1 MRKYILLLFN
11 IAILLMTTGCSD
23 CGFGPDGPTH
33 SVTVYIPYSNVTR
46 EGTSD
51 GDDIS
56 DKEADISGKE
66 GDITDLWF
74 FAYPIGEGKG
84 EAVVRR
90 IDINQL
96 SSDNNYR
103 VFYCDL
109 KQGEY
114 HIYLTA
120 NIPGISIYT
129 TEDQLKAKTLDFS
142 NGNLPVLGKL
152 PLLYEYK
159 DNEDNNK
166 LNVSPNTSA
175 TITANMT
182 FVCSKV
188 KFSLRFDN
196 TDTGFSKN
204 SFGSNRL
211 KITSITVKDIVT
223 KGGLFDGHGNNG
235 TQEKMLTV
243 NDFDFNNDQWTY
255 TDFLYLPE
263 NYNKGKNT
271 YLEIKGTELT
281 PAGNETTITHTYI
294 LPLGGEAG
302 NKSGGELERGT
313 FYDMTASI
321 TGKGKMDMKI
331 NMSVFEWTLQDV
343 YADFSQTSL
352 WVSRTGKH
360 PTKKLEDTNFDH
372 DKKTGQQILVTSQ
385 YNDSIRYK
393 TNAKELSSVECVS
406 KIGEKP
412 LVLATVNK
420 QSGQILFTV
429 NPEILMGEYDGQ
441 TKGTAVVAIR
451 ANNLVKYIDVQY
463 NVTPFLNVTPLEV
476 EIHTHEGEV
485 QPTYTV
491 LFETNLGG
499 ITIKPECLTS
509 DNNGK
514 VEITYDKET
523 SKGKIILQSDGN
535 AKNTWTKSFTVSPSS
550 SGYDELKK
558 QVKVTVIPP
567 LNDYRI
573 HFIALND
580 SRQVEQAHFHLLTDL
595 TELAGNKNWQ
605 AYYIYLYTQ
614 YGMTDKKDGNGIPN
628 SVWYF
633 FDKKEG
639 QDKPSWPGVEMKED
653 LENEGWK
660 LFELST
666 KQKGWCSIVGA
677 KDKYP
682 KTGETLIMFNSGEGN
697 NVQRY
702 PFSMEPG
709 VPLFDF
715 KNREGWFVYDP
726 TSNLHEFFES
736 KPEIYLETFYM
747 YYPKDKDD
755 HAINNWYIQ
764 YGTDGSNRQI
774 TLYGKAGDEGFSYHG
789 NSSKYA
795 DWKLSTLKFWCVKG
809 RENKYVIVKDEGKNK
824 EYGILFGGKRFKGNI
839 GYYKDGSWYEG
850 TPPTTTNT
858 KQKRRTRR

>member
-33 SVTVYIPYSNVTR
+33 SVTVYIPYSNTTR
-46 EGTSD
+46 EGSD
-51 GDDIS
+51 TPDADAVDIQ
-56 DKEADISGKE
+56 GNE
-66 GDITDLWF
+66 GVITDLWF
-74 FAYPIGEGKG
+74 FAYPIGKG

-90 IDINQL
+90 IDIDQL

-114 HIYLTA
+114 KIYLTA

-142 NGNLPVLGKL
+142 NGNLPVQGEL

-159 DNEDNNK
+159 NNEDNNK
-166 LNVSPNTSA
+166 LEVSPNTSA
-175 TITANMT
+175 TITANMI

-188 KFSLRFDN
+188 KFSLRFN
-196 TDTGFSKN
+196 NKTFSQN

-211 KITSITVKDIVT
+211 KITSITVKDIVNT
-223 KGGLFDGHGNNG
+223 GGLFDGKGNNG
-235 TQEKMLTV
+235 TQEQTLTV
-243 NDFDFNNDQWTY
+243 KNEVDFNKDEWSY
-255 TDFLYLPE
+255 TDILYLPE
-263 NYNKGKNT
+263 NYNNKKNT

-281 PAGNETTITHTYI
+281 SKGDETTITHTYI
-294 LPLGGEAG
+294 LPLGGVAG
-302 NKSGGELERGT
+302 NKSGGDLERGT

-321 TGKGKMDMKI
+321 TGKGKMDMDI

-352 WVSRTGKH
+352 WVSRTGKLVDSNDDS
-360 PTKKLEDTNFDH
+360 KFDH
-372 DKKTGQQILVTSQ
+372 DNKTGQQILVTSQ
-385 YNDSIRYK
+385 YNDSIGYK
-393 TNAKELSSVECVS
+393 TNAKEVTVECVS
-406 KIGEKP
+406 KIGKKP
-412 LVLATVNK
+412 LVLATV

-429 NPEILMGEYDGQ
+429 NPAILMDDYNGQ

-476 EIHTHEGEV
+476 EINTEEGK
-485 QPTYTV
+485 QSTYAV
-491 LFETNLGG
+491 LYETNLGG
-499 ITIKPECLTS
+499 IKINETILTS
-509 DNNGK
+509 ANSANKDK
-514 VEITYDKET
+514 VTITYPT
-523 SKGKIILQSDGN
+523 GTSSKGKIMLQSDGN
-535 AKNTWTKSFTVSPSS
+535 ATNTWTSSFTVSPSS
-550 SGYDELKK
+550 PKYDDLKK
-558 QVKVTVIPP
+558 QVKVTVIPS

-580 SRQVEQAHFHLLTDL
+580 SRTGENGAQINTGNLTTD
-595 TELAGNKNWQ
+595 NKWPNCN
-605 AYYIYLYTQ
+605 IYLYTQ
-614 YGMTDKKDGNGIPN
+614 YGMTSDNNIPQ

-633 FDKKEG
+633 FNTEG
-639 QDKPSWPGVEMKED
+639 QAKPSWPGVSMSED
-653 LENEGWK
+653 PENEGWK

-666 KQKGWCSIVGA
+666 DKPGWCSITGA
-677 KDKYP
+677 KPKYP
-682 KTGETLIMFNSGEGN
+682 KPGETLIMFNSGEN
-697 NVQRY
+697 NDYQRY
-702 PFSMEPG
+702 PYHMEPG
-709 VPLFDF
+709 VQLFDF

-736 KPEIYLETFYM
+736 KPDIHLVTFNM
-747 YYPKDKDD
+747 YYQGNIID
-755 HAINNWYIQ
+755 NWYIN
-764 YGTDGSNRQI
+764 TGSKS
-774 TLYGKAGDEGFSYHG
+774 LYGKANSQGFSQDVPSG
-789 NSSKYA
+789 YA
-795 DWKLSTLKFWCVKG
+795 GWKLSTLTFWCVKG
-809 RENKYVIVKDEGKNK
+809 REYKYVFVKKENGQ
-824 EYGILFGGKRFKGNI
+824 EYGILFGGKRFKDYT
-839 GYYKDGSWYEG
+839 GYYKDGSWHEG

>member
-46 EGTSD
+46 EGSD
-51 GDDIS
+51 TPDADAVDIQ
-56 DKEADISGKE
+56 GRE
-66 GDITDLWF
+66 GVITDLWF
-74 FAYPIGEGKG
+74 FAYPIGKG

-114 HIYLTA
+114 KIYLTA

-142 NGNLPVLGKL
+142 NGHLPVQGEL

-159 DNEDNNK
+159 NNEDNNK
-166 LNVSPNTSA
+166 LEVRPNTSA

-211 KITSITVKDIVT
+211 KITSIMVKDIVT
-223 KGGLFDGHGNNG
+223 KGGLFDGHGNDG
-235 TQEKMLTV
+235 TQEKMLAV
-243 NDFDFNNDQWTY
+243 NNEFDFNKDQWSY

-263 NYNKGKNT
+263 NYNNDKNT

-281 PAGNETTITHTYI
+281 SKGDETTITHTYI
-294 LPLGGEAG
+294 LPLGGVAG
-302 NKSGGELERGT
+302 NKSGGDLERGT

-331 NMSVFEWTLQDV
+331 NMSVFEWKLMDV

-352 WVSRTGKH
+352 WVSRTGKS
-360 PTKKLEDTNFDH
+360 DYTNFDH
-372 DKKTGQQILVTSQ
+372 DNKTGQQILVTSQ
-385 YNDSIRYK
+385 YNDSIGYK
-393 TNAKELSSVECVS
+393 TNAKEVSVECVS
-406 KIGEKP
+406 KSKIGDKP
-412 LVLATVNK
+412 LVLATP

-429 NPEILMGEYDGQ
+429 NPDIEMDEYNGN
-441 TKGTAVVAIR
+441 TTGTAVVAIR

-476 EIHTHEGEV
+476 EIHTEETKEGVE
-485 QPTYTV
+485 QPTYAV
-491 LFETNLGG
+491 LYETNLGG
-499 ITIKPECLTS
+499 IKIPTSLTS
-509 DNNGK
+509 ANGGK
-514 VEITYDKET
+514 VKITQTGTY
-523 SKGKIILQSDGN
+523 KGKIMLQSDGK
-535 AKNTWTKSFTVSPSS
+535 ATNTWTKSFTVSPI
-550 SGYDELKK
+550 SGYDNLKK

-580 SRQVEQAHFHLLTDL
+580 SRENGGAHINTGKLTDDY
-595 TELAGNKNWQ
+595 WP

-614 YGMTDKKDGNGIPN
+614 YGMTDKKDENGIPQ

-633 FDKKEG
+633 FDKKVG
-639 QDKPSWPGVEMKED
+639 QDKPSWPGVEMKVD
-653 LENEGWK
+653 PENEGWK

-666 KQKGWCSIVGA
+666 DKPGWCSITGA
-677 KDKYP
+677 KPKYP
-682 KTGETLIMFNSGEGN
+682 KPGETLIMFNSGEN
-697 NVQRY
+697 NDYQRY
-702 PFSMEPG
+702 PYHMEPG
-709 VPLFDF
+709 VQLFDF

-736 KPEIYLETFYM
+736 KPDIHLVTFNM
-747 YYPKDKDD
+747 YYQGDIID
-755 HAINNWYIQ
+755 NWYIN
-764 YGTDGSNRQI
+764 TGSKS
-774 TLYGKAGDEGFSYHG
+774 LYGKANSQGFSKDVPSG
-789 NSSKYA
+789 YA
-795 DWKLSTLKFWCVKG
+795 GWKLSTLTFWCVKG
-809 RENKYVIVKDEGKNK
+809 REYKYVIVKKENGQ
-824 EYGILFGGKRFKGNI
+824 EYGILFGGKRFKDYT
-839 GYYKDGSWYEG
+839 GYYKDGSWHEG

>member
-46 EGTSD
+46 EGSD
-51 GDDIS
+51 TPDADAVDIQ
-56 DKEADISGKE
+56 GNE
-66 GDITDLWF
+66 GVITDLWF
-74 FAYPIGEGKG
+74 FAYPIGKG

-90 IDINQL
+90 IDIDQL

-114 HIYLTA
+114 KIYLTA

-142 NGNLPVLGKL
+142 NGHLPVQGEL

-159 DNEDNNK
+159 NNEDNNK
-166 LNVSPNTSA
+166 LEVRPNTSA

-211 KITSITVKDIVT
+211 KITSIMVKDIVT
-223 KGGLFDGHGNNG
+223 KGGLFDGHGNDG

-243 NDFDFNNDQWTY
+243 NDFDFNKDQWSY

-281 PAGNETTITHTYI
+281 SDGSATTITHTYI
-294 LPLGGEAG
+294 LPLGGVAG
-302 NKSGGELERGT
+302 NKSGGDLERGT

-331 NMSVFEWTLQDV
+331 NMSVFEWKLMDV

-352 WVSRTGKH
+352 WVSRTGKS
-360 PTKKLEDTNFDH
+360 DYTNFDH
-372 DKKTGQQILVTSQ
+372 DNKTGQQILVTSQ
-385 YNDSIRYK
+385 YNDSIGYK
-393 TNAKELSSVECVS
+393 TNAKEVTVECVS
-406 KIGEKP
+406 KNGDKP

-429 NPEILMGEYDGQ
+429 NPDIEIDKYNKYNKN
-441 TKGTAVVAIR
+441 TTGTAVVAIR

-476 EIHTHEGEV
+476 EIHTEEGGAE
-485 QPTYTV
+485 QRTYAV
-491 LFETNLGG
+491 LYETNLGE
-499 ITIKPECLTS
+499 ITIPTSLTS
-509 DNNGK
+509 AKGDK
-514 VEITYDKET
+514 VTITDT
-523 SKGKIILQSDGN
+523 GISKGKGKIMLKSDGK
-535 AKNTWTKSFTVSPSS
+535 AKNTWISSFTVSPSNPE
-550 SGYDELKK
+550 YDDLKK

-567 LNDYRI
+567 LDCYRI

-580 SRQVEQAHFHLLTDL
+580 SRTGDYGAQINTGNLTTD
-595 TELAGNKNWQ
+595 NKWPNCN
-605 AYYIYLYTQ
+605 IYLYTQ
-614 YGMTDKKDGNGIPN
+614 YGMTDKKDENGIPK

-633 FDKKEG
+633 FDKKVG
-639 QDKPSWPGVEMKED
+639 QDKPSWPGVEMKVD
-653 LENEGWK
+653 PENEGWK

-666 KQKGWCSIVGA
+666 DKPGWCSITGA
-677 KDKYP
+677 KPKYP
-682 KTGETLIMFNSGEGN
+682 KPGETLIMFNSGEN
-697 NVQRY
+697 NDYQRY
-702 PFSMEPG
+702 PYHMEPG
-709 VPLFDF
+709 VQLFDF

-736 KPEIYLETFYM
+736 KPDIHLVTFNM
-747 YYPKDKDD
+747 YYQGDIID
-755 HAINNWYIQ
+755 NWYIN
-764 YGTDGSNRQI
+764 TGSKS
-774 TLYGKAGDEGFSYHG
+774 LYGKANSQGFSKDVPSG
-789 NSSKYA
+789 YA
-795 DWKLSTLKFWCVKG
+795 GWKLSTLTFWCVKG
-809 RENKYVIVKDEGKNK
+809 REYKYVIVKKENGQ
-824 EYGILFGGKRFKGNI
+824 EYGILFGGKRFKDYT
-839 GYYKDGSWYEG
+839 GYYKDGSWHEG

>member
-46 EGTSD
+46 EGTTD

-56 DKEADISGKE
+56 ANEADISANE
-66 GDITDLWF
+66 GVITDLWF
-74 FAYPIGEGKG
+74 FAYPIGKGEG

-90 IDINQL
+90 IDIDQL

-114 HIYLTA
+114 KIYLTA

-129 TEDQLKAKTLDFS
+129 TEDQLKAKMLDFS
-142 NGNLPVLGKL
+142 NGHLPVQGEL

-159 DNEDNNK
+159 NNEDNNK
-166 LNVSPNTSA
+166 LEVSPNTSA
-175 TITANMT
+175 TITANMI

-196 TDTGFSKN
+196 TDFSKN

-223 KGGLFDGHGNNG
+223 KGGLFDGHGNDG
-235 TQEKMLTV
+235 IQEKTLTV
-243 NDFDFNNDQWTY
+243 NNEFDFNKDQWSY

-263 NYNKGKNT
+263 NYNNDKNT

-281 PAGNETTITHTYI
+281 PAGNETTITHTYQ
-294 LPLGGEAG
+294 LPLGGVAG
-302 NKSGGELERGT
+302 NKSGGDLERGT
-313 FYDMTASI
+313 FYDMIASI

-331 NMSVFEWTLQDV
+331 KMSVFEWDLQTV
-343 YADFSQTSL
+343 YADFSQTWL

-385 YNDSIRYK
+385 YNDSIGYK
-393 TNAKELSSVECVS
+393 TNAKDLKVECVS
-406 KIGEKP
+406 KSKIGDKP
-412 LVLATVNK
+412 LVLATP

-429 NPEILMGEYDGQ
+429 NPDIEMDEYNGN
-441 TKGTAVVAIR
+441 TTGTAVVAIH

-476 EIHTHEGEV
+476 EIHTHEGKV

-499 ITIKPECLTS
+499 IKIDKENLTS
-509 DNNGK
+509 TNNGK
-514 VEITYDKET
+514 VTITPTGT
-523 SKGKIILQSDGN
+523 SKGKIELQSDGK
-535 AKNTWTKSFTVSPSS
+535 ATNTWRKSFTVSPSS
-550 SGYDELKK
+550 LGYDELKK

-580 SRQVEQAHFHLLTDL
+580 SRHAQPAHFHLLTER
-595 TELAGNKNWQ
+595 TELAGNKNWPD
-605 AYYIYLYTQ
+605 YKIYLYTQ
-614 YGMTDKKDGNGIPN
+614 YGMTLGNDIPK

-633 FDKKEG
+633 FDIAG
-639 QDKPSWPGVEMKED
+639 LNPDYGYWPGVSMID
-653 LENEGWK
+653 DPENKGWK
-660 LFELST
+660 LFKLPHD
-666 KQKGWCSIVGA
+666 QKGECKIEGA
-677 KDKYP
+677 EITKNP
-682 KTGETLIMFNSGEGN
+682 THGETLIMFNSGEGN
-697 NVQRY
+697 DVQRY

-726 TSNLHEFFES
+726 TSNLYEFFES
-736 KPEIYLETFYM
+736 KPDIYLATFNM

-764 YGTDGSNRQI
+764 YGTDVNNRQI
-774 TLYGKAGDEGFSYHG
+774 TLYGKAGDEGFSKDNPSG
-789 NSSKYA
+789 YA

-824 EYGILFGGKRFKGNI
+824 EYGILFGGKRFKDNT
-839 GYYKDGSWYEG
+839 GYYKDGRWYEG
-850 TPPTTTNT
+850 TPPTTTNA

>member
-46 EGTSD
+46 EGSD
-51 GDDIS
+51 TPDADAVDIQ
-56 DKEADISGKE
+56 GNE
-66 GDITDLWF
+66 GVITDLWF
-74 FAYPIGEGKG
+74 FAYPIGKG

-90 IDINQL
+90 IDIDQL

-114 HIYLTA
+114 KIYLTA

-142 NGNLPVLGKL
+142 NGNLPVQGEL

-159 DNEDNNK
+159 NNEDNNK
-166 LNVSPNTSA
+166 LEVSPNTSA
-175 TITANMT
+175 TITANMI

-188 KFSLRFDN
+188 KFSLRFN
-196 TDTGFSKN
+196 NKTFSQN

-211 KITSITVKDIVT
+211 KITSITVKDIVNT
-223 KGGLFDGHGNNG
+223 GGLFDGKGNNG
-235 TQEKMLTV
+235 TQEQTLTV
-243 NDFDFNNDQWTY
+243 KNEVDFNKDEWSY
-255 TDFLYLPE
+255 TDILYLPE
-263 NYNKGKNT
+263 NYNNKKNT

-281 PAGNETTITHTYI
+281 SKGDETTITHTYI
-294 LPLGGEAG
+294 LPLGGVAG
-302 NKSGGELERGT
+302 NKSGGDLERGT

-321 TGKGKMDMKI
+321 TGKGKMDMDI
-331 NMSVFEWTLQDV
+331 NMSVFDWTLQDV

-352 WVSRTGKH
+352 WVSRTGKLVASNDDS
-360 PTKKLEDTNFDH
+360 KFDH
-372 DKKTGQQILVTSQ
+372 DNKTGQQILVTSQ
-385 YNDSIRYK
+385 YNDSIGYK
-393 TNAKELSSVECVS
+393 TNAKEVTVECVS
-406 KIGEKP
+406 KIGKKP
-412 LVLATVNK
+412 LVLATV

-429 NPEILMGEYDGQ
+429 NPAILMDDYNGQ

-476 EIHTHEGEV
+476 EINTEEGK
-485 QPTYTV
+485 QSTYAV
-491 LFETNLGG
+491 LYETNLGG
-499 ITIKPECLTS
+499 IKINETILTS
-509 DNNGK
+509 ANKDK
-514 VEITYDKET
+514 VTITYPT
-523 SKGKIILQSDGN
+523 GTSSKGKIMLQSDGN
-535 AKNTWTKSFTVSPSS
+535 ATNTWTSSFTVSPSS
-550 SGYDELKK
+550 PKYDDLKK
-558 QVKVTVIPP
+558 QVKVTVIPS

-580 SRQVEQAHFHLLTDL
+580 SRTGENGAQINTGNLTTD
-595 TELAGNKNWQ
+595 NKWPNCN
-605 AYYIYLYTQ
+605 IYLYTQ
-614 YGMTDKKDGNGIPN
+614 YGMTSDNNIPQ

-633 FDKKEG
+633 FNTEG
-639 QDKPSWPGVEMKED
+639 QAKPSWPGVSMSED
-653 LENEGWK
+653 PENEGWK

-666 KQKGWCSIVGA
+666 DKPGWCSITGA
-677 KDKYP
+677 KPKYP
-682 KTGETLIMFNSGEGN
+682 KPGETLIMFNSGEN
-697 NVQRY
+697 NDYQRY
-702 PFSMEPG
+702 PYHMEPG
-709 VPLFDF
+709 VQLFDF

-736 KPEIYLETFYM
+736 KPDIHLVTFNM
-747 YYPKDKDD
+747 YYQGNIID
-755 HAINNWYIQ
+755 NWYIK
-764 YGTDGSNRQI
+764 TGSNS
-774 TLYGKAGDEGFSYHG
+774 LYGKANSQGFSQDVPSG
-789 NSSKYA
+789 YA
-795 DWKLSTLKFWCVKG
+795 GWKLSTLTFWCVKG
-809 RENKYVIVKDEGKNK
+809 REYKYVIVKNENGQD
-824 EYGILFGGKRFKGNI
+824 YGILFGGKRFKDYT
-839 GYYKDGSWYEG
+839 GYYKDGSWHEG

>member
-114 HIYLTA
+114 KIYLTA

-129 TEDQLKAKTLDFS
+129 TEEQLKAKTLDFS
-142 NGNLPVLGKL
+142 NGNLPVQGKL

-159 DNEDNNK
+159 NNEDNNK
-166 LNVSPNTSA
+166 LNVSPSTSA

-188 KFSLRFDN
+188 KFSLCFN
-196 TDTGFSKN
+196 NKTFSKN

-223 KGGLFDGHGNNG
+223 KGGLFDGHGNDG
-235 TQEKMLTV
+235 TQEKTLAV
-243 NDFDFNNDQWTY
+243 KNEVDFNKDEWSY
-255 TDFLYLPE
+255 TDILYLPE
-263 NYNKGKNT
+263 NYNNKKNT

-281 PAGNETTITHTYI
+281 SDGAATTITHTYI

-302 NKSGGELERGT
+302 NKSGGDLKRGA

-331 NMSVFEWTLQDV
+331 KMSVFEWDLQNV
-343 YADFSQTSL
+343 YADFSQTWL

-509 DNNGK
+509 DYNDK

-580 SRQVEQAHFHLLTDL
+580 SRQVQQAHFHLLTDL

-774 TLYGKAGDEGFSYHG
+774 TLYGKAGDEGFSYQG

>member
-33 SVTVYIPYSNVTR
+33 SVTVYIPYSNTTR
-46 EGTSD
+46 EGSD
-51 GDDIS
+51 TPDADAVDIQC
-56 DKEADISGKE
+56 KE
-66 GDITDLWF
+66 GVITDLWF
-74 FAYPIGEGKG
+74 FAYPIGKG

-90 IDINQL
+90 IDIDQL

-114 HIYLTA
+114 KIYLTA

-129 TEDQLKAKTLDFS
+129 TEEQLKAKTLDFS
-142 NGNLPVLGKL
+142 NGNLPVQGKL

-159 DNEDNNK
+159 NNEDNNK
-166 LNVSPNTSA
+166 LEVSPNTSA
-175 TITANMT
+175 TITANMI

-188 KFSLRFDN
+188 KFSLRFN
-196 TDTGFSKN
+196 NKTFSQN

-211 KITSITVKDIVT
+211 KITSITVKDIVNT
-223 KGGLFDGHGNNG
+223 GGLFDGHGNNG

-263 NYNKGKNT
+263 NYNKDKNT

-281 PAGNETTITHTYI
+281 HDGTETTITHTYK
-294 LPLGGEAG
+294 LPLGGVAG
-302 NKSGGELERGT
+302 NKSGGDLERGT
-313 FYDMTASI
+313 FYDMIASV

-331 NMSVFEWTLQDV
+331 KMSVFEWTLQDV
-343 YADFSQTSL
+343 YADFSQTWL
-352 WVSRTGKH
+352 WVSRTGKLVDSNDDS
-360 PTKKLEDTNFDH
+360 KFDH
-372 DKKTGQQILVTSQ
+372 HNKTGQQILVTSQ
-385 YNDSIRYK
+385 YNDSIGYK
-393 TNAKELSSVECVS
+393 TNAKEVTVECVS
-406 KIGEKP
+406 KIGKKP
-412 LVLATVNK
+412 LVLATV

-429 NPEILMGEYDGQ
+429 NPAILMDDYNGQ

-476 EIHTHEGEV
+476 EINTEEGK
-485 QPTYTV
+485 QSTYAV
-491 LFETNLGG
+491 LYETNLGG
-499 ITIKPECLTS
+499 IKINETILTS
-509 DNNGK
+509 ANKDK
-514 VEITYDKET
+514 VTITYPT
-523 SKGKIILQSDGN
+523 GTSSKGKIMLQSDGN
-535 AKNTWTKSFTVSPSS
+535 ATNTWTSSFTVSPSS
-550 SGYDELKK
+550 PKYDDLKK
-558 QVKVTVIPP
+558 QVKVTVIPS

-580 SRQVEQAHFHLLTDL
+580 SRTGGNGAQINTGNLTTD
-595 TELAGNKNWQ
+595 NKWPNCN
-605 AYYIYLYTQ
+605 IYLYTQ
-614 YGMTDKKDGNGIPN
+614 YGMTSDNNIPQ

-633 FDKKEG
+633 FNTEG
-639 QDKPSWPGVEMKED
+639 QAKPSWPGVSMSED
-653 LENEGWK
+653 PENEGWK

-666 KQKGWCSIVGA
+666 DKPGWCSITGA
-677 KDKYP
+677 KPKYP
-682 KTGETLIMFNSGEGN
+682 KPGETLIMFNSGEN
-697 NVQRY
+697 NDYQRY
-702 PFSMEPG
+702 PYHMEPG
-709 VPLFDF
+709 VQLFDF

-736 KPEIYLETFYM
+736 KPDIHLVTFNM
-747 YYPKDKDD
+747 YYQGNIID
-755 HAINNWYIQ
+755 NWYIN
-764 YGTDGSNRQI
+764 TGSKS
-774 TLYGKAGDEGFSYHG
+774 LYGKANSQGFSQVVPSG
-789 NSSKYA
+789 YA
-795 DWKLSTLKFWCVKG
+795 GWKLSTLTFWCVKG
-809 RENKYVIVKDEGKNK
+809 REYKYVIVKKENGQ
-824 EYGILFGGKRFKGNI
+824 EYGILFGGKRFKDYT
-839 GYYKDGSWYEG
+839 GYYKDGSWHEG

>member
-46 EGTSD
+46 EGSD
-51 GDDIS
+51 TPDADAVDIQ
-56 DKEADISGKE
+56 GKE
-66 GDITDLWF
+66 GVITDLWF
-74 FAYPIGEGKG
+74 FAYPIGKG

-90 IDINQL
+90 IDIDQL

-114 HIYLTA
+114 KIYLTA

-129 TEDQLKAKTLDFS
+129 TEEQLKAKTLDFS
-142 NGNLPVLGKL
+142 NGNLPVQGKL

-159 DNEDNNK
+159 NNEDNNK
-166 LNVSPNTSA
+166 LEVSPNTSA
-175 TITANMT
+175 TITANMI

-188 KFSLRFDN
+188 KFSLRFN
-196 TDTGFSKN
+196 NKTFSQN

-211 KITSITVKDIVT
+211 KITSITVKDIVNT
-223 KGGLFDGHGNNG
+223 GGLFDGKGNNG
-235 TQEKMLTV
+235 TQEQTLTV
-243 NDFDFNNDQWTY
+243 KNEVDFNKDEWSY
-255 TDFLYLPE
+255 TDILYLPE
-263 NYNKGKNT
+263 NYNNKKNT

-281 PAGNETTITHTYI
+281 SKGDETTITHTYI
-294 LPLGGEAG
+294 LPLGGVAG
-302 NKSGGELERGT
+302 NKSGGDLERGT

-321 TGKGKMDMKI
+321 TGKGKMDMDI
-331 NMSVFEWTLQDV
+331 NMSVFDWTLQDV

-352 WVSRTGKH
+352 WVSRTGKLVDSNDDS
-360 PTKKLEDTNFDH
+360 KFDH
-372 DKKTGQQILVTSQ
+372 DNKTGQQILVTSQ
-385 YNDSIRYK
+385 YNDSIGYK
-393 TNAKELSSVECVS
+393 TNAKEVTVECVS
-406 KIGEKP
+406 KIGKKP
-412 LVLATVNK
+412 LVLATV

-429 NPEILMGEYDGQ
+429 NPAILMDDYNGQ

-476 EIHTHEGEV
+476 EINTEEGK
-485 QPTYTV
+485 QSTYAV
-491 LFETNLGG
+491 LYETNLGG
-499 ITIKPECLTS
+499 IKINETILNSANK
-509 DNNGK
+509 DK
-514 VEITYDKET
+514 VTITYPT
-523 SKGKIILQSDGN
+523 GTSSKGKIMLQSDGN
-535 AKNTWTKSFTVSPSS
+535 ATNTWTSSFTVSPSS
-550 SGYDELKK
+550 PKYDDLKK
-558 QVKVTVIPP
+558 QVKVTVIPS

-580 SRQVEQAHFHLLTDL
+580 SRTGENGAQINTGNLTTD
-595 TELAGNKNWQ
+595 NKWPNCN
-605 AYYIYLYTQ
+605 IYLYTQ
-614 YGMTDKKDGNGIPN
+614 YGMTSDNNIPQ

-633 FDKKEG
+633 FNTEG
-639 QDKPSWPGVEMKED
+639 QAKPSWPGVSMSED
-653 LENEGWK
+653 PENEGWK

-666 KQKGWCSIVGA
+666 DKPGWCSITGA

-682 KTGETLIMFNSGEGN
+682 KPGETLIMFNSGEN
-697 NVQRY
+697 NDYQRY
-702 PFSMEPG
+702 PYHMEPG
-709 VPLFDF
+709 VQLFDF

-736 KPEIYLETFYM
+736 KPDIHLVTFNM
-747 YYPKDKDD
+747 YYQGNIID
-755 HAINNWYIQ
+755 NWYIN
-764 YGTDGSNRQI
+764 TGSKS
-774 TLYGKAGDEGFSYHG
+774 LYGKANSQGFSQDVPSG
-789 NSSKYA
+789 YA
-795 DWKLSTLKFWCVKG
+795 GWKLSTLTFWCVKG
-809 RENKYVIVKDEGKNK
+809 REYKYVIVKKENGQ
-824 EYGILFGGKRFKGNI
+824 EYGILFGGKRFKDYT
-839 GYYKDGSWYEG
+839 GYYKDGSWHEG

>member
-46 EGTSD
+46 EGSD
-51 GDDIS
+51 TPDADAVDIR
-56 DKEADISGKE
+56 GKE
-66 GDITDLWF
+66 GVITDLWF
-74 FAYPIGEGKG
+74 FAYPIGKG

-90 IDINQL
+90 IDIDQL

-114 HIYLTA
+114 KIYLTA

-129 TEDQLKAKTLDFS
+129 TEEQLKAKTLDFS
-142 NGNLPVLGKL
+142 NGNLPVQGKL

-159 DNEDNNK
+159 NNEDNNK
-166 LNVSPNTSA
+166 LEVSPNTSA

-188 KFSLRFDN
+188 KFSLCFN
-196 TDTGFSKN
+196 NKTFSQN

-211 KITSITVKDIVT
+211 KITSITVKDIVNT
-223 KGGLFDGHGNNG
+223 GGLFDGKGNNG
-235 TQEKMLTV
+235 TQEQTLTV
-243 NDFDFNNDQWTY
+243 KNEVDFNKDEWSY
-255 TDFLYLPE
+255 TDILYLPE
-263 NYNKGKNT
+263 NYNNKKNT

-281 PAGNETTITHTYI
+281 SKGDETTITHTYI
-294 LPLGGEAG
+294 LPLGGVAG
-302 NKSGGELERGT
+302 NKSGGDLERGT

-321 TGKGKMDMKI
+321 TGKGKMDMDI
-331 NMSVFEWTLQDV
+331 NMSVFDWTLQDV

-352 WVSRTGKH
+352 WVSRTGKLVDSNDDS
-360 PTKKLEDTNFDH
+360 KFDH
-372 DKKTGQQILVTSQ
+372 DNKTGQQILVTSQ
-385 YNDSIRYK
+385 YNDSIGYK
-393 TNAKELSSVECVS
+393 TNAKEVTVECVS
-406 KIGEKP
+406 KIGKKP
-412 LVLATVNK
+412 LVLATV

-429 NPEILMGEYDGQ
+429 NPAILMDDYNGQ

-476 EIHTHEGEV
+476 EIHTEEGK
-485 QPTYTV
+485 QSTYAV
-491 LFETNLGG
+491 LYETNLGG
-499 ITIKPECLTS
+499 IKIDKESLTS
-509 DNNGK
+509 ANKDK
-514 VEITYDKET
+514 VTITYPT
-523 SKGKIILQSDGN
+523 GTSSKGKIMLQSDGN
-535 AKNTWTKSFTVSPSS
+535 ATNTWTSSFTVSPSS
-550 SGYDELKK
+550 PKYDDLKK
-558 QVKVTVIPP
+558 QVKVTVIPS

-580 SRQVEQAHFHLLTDL
+580 SRTGENGAQINTGNLTTD
-595 TELAGNKNWQ
+595 NKWPNCN
-605 AYYIYLYTQ
+605 IYLYTQ
-614 YGMTDKKDGNGIPN
+614 YGLTSDNNIPQ

-633 FDKKEG
+633 FNTEG
-639 QDKPSWPGVEMKED
+639 QAKPSWPGVSMSED
-653 LENEGWK
+653 PENEGWK

-666 KQKGWCSIVGA
+666 DKPGWCSITGA
-677 KDKYP
+677 KPKYP
-682 KTGETLIMFNSGEGN
+682 KPGETLIMFNSGEN
-697 NVQRY
+697 NDYQRY
-702 PFSMEPG
+702 PYHMEPG
-709 VPLFDF
+709 VQLFDF

-736 KPEIYLETFYM
+736 KPDIHLVTFNM
-747 YYPKDKDD
+747 YYQGNIID
-755 HAINNWYIQ
+755 NWYINT
-764 YGTDGSNRQI
+764 GTKS
-774 TLYGKAGDEGFSYHG
+774 LYGKANSQGFSQDVPSG
-789 NSSKYA
+789 YA
-795 DWKLSTLKFWCVKG
+795 GWKLSTLTFWCVKG
-809 RENKYVIVKDEGKNK
+809 REYKYVIVKKENGQ
-824 EYGILFGGKRFKGNI
+824 EYGILFGGKRFKDYT
-839 GYYKDGSWYEG
+839 GYYKDGSWHEG

>member
-46 EGTSD
+46 EGTPD
-51 GDDIS
+51 ADDIS

-66 GDITDLWF
+66 GAITDLWF
-74 FAYPIGEGKG
+74 FAYPIKNGNG

-103 VFYCDL
+103 VFNCDL

-114 HIYLTA
+114 HIYMTA

-129 TEDQLKAKTLDFS
+129 TEEQLKAKVLDFS
-142 NGNLPVLGKL
+142 NGNLPVQGKL
-152 PLLYEYK
+152 PLLYIYNN
-159 DNEDNNK
+159 NENNENNET
-166 LNVSPNTSA
+166 LEVSPNTSK

-188 KFSLRFDN
+188 KFSLCFNN
-196 TDTGFSKN
+196 TDYSKN

-223 KGGLFDGHGNNG
+223 KGGLFDGTNNSG
-235 TQEKMLTV
+235 AQTKTLTV
-243 NDFDFNNDQWTY
+243 NNGFDFNTDQWSY

-263 NYNKGKNT
+263 NYNKDKNT

-281 PAGNETTITHTYI
+281 SAGKETTITHTYK
-294 LPLGGEAG
+294 LPLGGVAG
-302 NKSGGELERGT
+302 NKSGGDLERGA
-313 FYDMTASI
+313 FYDMIASI

-331 NMSVFEWTLQDV
+331 KMSVFDWTLQDV
-343 YADFSQTSL
+343 YADFSQTWL
-352 WVSRTGKH
+352 WVSRTGKS
-360 PTKKLEDTNFDH
+360 DYSNFDH
-372 DKKTGQQILVTSQ
+372 DNKTGQQILVTSQ
-385 YNDSIRYK
+385 YNDSIGYK
-393 TNAKELSSVECVS
+393 TNAKDPTVECVS
-406 KIGEKP
+406 KNENGKA

-429 NPEILMGEYDGQ
+429 NPEITMGEYNGN
-441 TKGTAVVAIR
+441 TTGTAVVAIH

-476 EIHTHEGEV
+476 EINTEEGK
-485 QPTYTV
+485 QSTYAV
-491 LFETNLGG
+491 LYETNLGG
-499 ITIKPECLTS
+499 IKINETILTS
-509 DNNGK
+509 ANKDK
-514 VEITYDKET
+514 VKITYPT
-523 SKGKIILQSDGN
+523 GTSSKGKIMLQSDGN
-535 AKNTWTKSFTVSPSS
+535 ATNTWTSSFTVSPSIS
-550 SGYDELKK
+550 KYDDLKK
-558 QVKVTVIPP
+558 QVKVTVIPS

-580 SRQVEQAHFHLLTDL
+580 SRTGENEAHINTGNLTTD
-595 TELAGNKNWQ
+595 NKWPNCN
-605 AYYIYLYTQ
+605 IYLYTQ
-614 YGMTDKKDGNGIPN
+614 YGMTSDNNIPQ

-633 FDKKEG
+633 FNTEG
-639 QDKPSWPGVEMKED
+639 QAKPSWPGVSMKED
-653 LENEGWK
+653 PENEGWK

-666 KQKGWCSIVGA
+666 DKPGWCSITGA
-677 KDKYP
+677 KPKYP
-682 KTGETLIMFNSGEGN
+682 KPGETLIMFNSGEN
-697 NVQRY
+697 NDYQRY
-702 PFSMEPG
+702 PYHMEPG
-709 VPLFDF
+709 VQLFDF
-715 KNREGWFVYDP
+715 NNREGWFVYDP

-736 KPEIYLETFYM
+736 KPDIHLVTFKM
-747 YYPKDKDD
+747 YHQGNIID
-755 HAINNWYIQ
+755 NWYIN
-764 YGTDGSNRQI
+764 TGSKS
-774 TLYGKAGDEGFSYHG
+774 LYGKANSQGFSQDVPSG
-789 NSSKYA
+789 YA
-795 DWKLSTLKFWCVKG
+795 GWKLSTLTFWCVKG
-809 RENKYVIVKDEGKNK
+809 REYKYVIVKNK
-824 EYGILFGGKRFKGNI
+824 DGNDDQEYGILFGGKRFKNYT
-839 GYYKDGSWYEG
+839 GYYKDGSWHEG

>member
-33 SVTVYIPYSNVTR
+33 SVTVYIPYSNTTR
-46 EGTSD
+46 EGSD
-51 GDDIS
+51 TPDADAVDIQ
-56 DKEADISGKE
+56 GNE
-66 GDITDLWF
+66 GVITDLWF
-74 FAYPIGEGKG
+74 FAYPIGKG

-90 IDINQL
+90 IDIDQL

-114 HIYLTA
+114 KIYLTA

-129 TEDQLKAKTLDFS
+129 TEEQLKAKTLDFS
-142 NGNLPVLGKL
+142 NGNLPVQGKL

-159 DNEDNNK
+159 NNEDNNK
-166 LNVSPNTSA
+166 MEVSPNTSA
-175 TITANMT
+175 TITANMI

-188 KFSLRFDN
+188 KFSLRFN
-196 TDTGFSKN
+196 NKTFSQN

-235 TQEKMLTV
+235 KQEKMLTV
-243 NDFDFNNDQWTY
+243 NDFDFNKDEWSYN
-255 TDFLYLPE
+255 DFLYLPE

-294 LPLGGEAG
+294 LPLGGVAG
-302 NKSGGELERGT
+302 NKSGGDLERGT

-321 TGKGKMDMKI
+321 TGKGKMDMDI
-331 NMSVFEWTLQDV
+331 NMSVFDWTLQDV

-352 WVSRTGKH
+352 WVSRTGG
-360 PTKKLEDTNFDH
+360 KLVDSNDDSKFDH
-372 DKKTGQQILVTSQ
+372 DNKTGQQILVTSQ
-385 YNDSIRYK
+385 YNDSIGYK
-393 TNAKELSSVECVS
+393 TNAKEVTVECVS
-406 KIGEKP
+406 KIDKKP
-412 LVLATVNK
+412 LVLATV

-429 NPEILMGEYDGQ
+429 NPAILMDDYNGQ

-550 SGYDELKK
+550 SGYDDLKK
-558 QVKVTVIPP
+558 PVKVTVIPR
-567 LNDYRI
+567 LNNYRI

-580 SRQVEQAHFHLLTDL
+580 SRTGENGAQINTGNLTTD
-595 TELAGNKNWQ
+595 NKWPNCN
-605 AYYIYLYTQ
+605 IYLYTQ
-614 YGMTDKKDGNGIPN
+614 YGMTSDNNIPQ

-633 FDKKEG
+633 FDKKDG
-639 QDKPSWPGVEMKED
+639 QDKPSWPGVSMSED
-653 LENEGWK
+653 PENEGWK

-666 KQKGWCSIVGA
+666 DKPGWCSITGA

-682 KTGETLIMFNSGEGN
+682 KPGETLIMFNNGEN
-697 NVQRY
+697 NDYQRY
-702 PFSMEPG
+702 PYHMEPG
-709 VPLFDF
+709 VQLFDF

-736 KPEIYLETFYM
+736 KPDIHLVTFNM
-747 YYPKDKDD
+747 YYQGNIIDY
-755 HAINNWYIQ
+755 WYIN
-764 YGTDGSNRQI
+764 TGSKP
-774 TLYGKAGDEGFSYHG
+774 LYGKANSQGFSQDVPSG
-789 NSSKYA
+789 YA
-795 DWKLSTLKFWCVKG
+795 DWKLSTLTFWCVKG
-809 RENKYVIVKDEGKNK
+809 REYKYVIVKKENGQ
-824 EYGILFGGKRFKGNI
+824 EYGILFGGKRFKDYT
-839 GYYKDGSWYEG
+839 GYYKDGSWHEG

>member
-46 EGTSD
+46 EGSD
-51 GDDIS
+51 TPDADAVDIQ
-56 DKEADISGKE
+56 GKE
-66 GDITDLWF
+66 GVITDLWF
-74 FAYPIGEGKG
+74 FAYPIGKG

-90 IDINQL
+90 IDIDQL

-114 HIYLTA
+114 KIYLTA

-129 TEDQLKAKTLDFS
+129 TEEQLKAKTLDFS
-142 NGNLPVLGKL
+142 NGNLPVQGKL

-159 DNEDNNK
+159 NNEDNNK
-166 LNVSPNTSA
+166 LEVSPNTSA
-175 TITANMT
+175 TITANMI

-188 KFSLRFDN
+188 MFSLRFN
-196 TDTGFSKN
+196 NKTFSQN

-211 KITSITVKDIVT
+211 KITSITVKDIVNT
-223 KGGLFDGHGNNG
+223 GGLFDGKGNNG
-235 TQEKMLTV
+235 TQEQTLTV
-243 NDFDFNNDQWTY
+243 KNEVDFNKDEWSY
-255 TDFLYLPE
+255 TDILYLPE
-263 NYNKGKNT
+263 NYNNKKNT

-281 PAGNETTITHTYI
+281 SKGDETTITHTYI

-302 NKSGGELERGT
+302 NKSGGDLERGT

-352 WVSRTGKH
+352 WVSRTGKLVDSNDDS
-360 PTKKLEDTNFDH
+360 KFDH
-372 DKKTGQQILVTSQ
+372 DNKTGQQILVTSQ
-385 YNDSIRYK
+385 YNDSIGYK
-393 TNAKELSSVECVS
+393 TNAKEVTVECVS
-406 KIGEKP
+406 KIGKKP
-412 LVLATVNK
+412 LVLATV

-429 NPEILMGEYDGQ
+429 NPAILMDDYNGQ
-441 TKGTAVVAIR
+441 TKGTAVVAIH

-476 EIHTHEGEV
+476 EIHTEEGK
-485 QPTYTV
+485 QSTYAV
-491 LFETNLGG
+491 LYETNLGG
-499 ITIKPECLTS
+499 IKIDKESLTS
-509 DNNGK
+509 ANKDK
-514 VEITYDKET
+514 VTITYPT
-523 SKGKIILQSDGN
+523 GTSSKGKIMLQSDGN
-535 AKNTWTKSFTVSPSS
+535 ATNTWTSSFTVSPSS
-550 SGYDELKK
+550 PKYDDLKK
-558 QVKVTVIPP
+558 QVKVTVIPS

-580 SRQVEQAHFHLLTDL
+580 SRTGENGAQINTGNLTTD
-595 TELAGNKNWQ
+595 NKWPNCN
-605 AYYIYLYTQ
+605 IYLYTQ
-614 YGMTDKKDGNGIPN
+614 YGMTSDNNIPQ

-633 FDKKEG
+633 FNTEG
-639 QDKPSWPGVEMKED
+639 QAKPSWPGVSMKED
-653 LENEGWK
+653 PENEGWK

-666 KQKGWCSIVGA
+666 DKPGWCSITGA
-677 KDKYP
+677 KPKYP
-682 KTGETLIMFNSGEGN
+682 KPGETLIMFNSGEN
-697 NVQRY
+697 NDYQRY
-702 PFSMEPG
+702 PYHMEPG
-709 VPLFDF
+709 VQLFDF

-736 KPEIYLETFYM
+736 KPDIHLVTFNM
-747 YYPKDKDD
+747 YYQGDIID
-755 HAINNWYIQ
+755 NWYIK
-764 YGTDGSNRQI
+764 TGSNY
-774 TLYGKAGDEGFSYHG
+774 LYGKANSQGFSQDVHSG
-789 NSSKYA
+789 YA
-795 DWKLSTLKFWCVKG
+795 GWKLSTLTFWCVKG
-809 RENKYVIVKDEGKNK
+809 REYKYVIVKKENGQ
-824 EYGILFGGKRFKGNI
+824 EYGILFGGKRFKDYT
-839 GYYKDGSWYEG
+839 GYYKDGSWHEG

>member
-46 EGTSD
+46 EGSD
-51 GDDIS
+51 TPDADAVDIQ
-56 DKEADISGKE
+56 GKE
-66 GDITDLWF
+66 GVITDLWF
-74 FAYPIGEGKG
+74 FAYPIGKG

-90 IDINQL
+90 IDIDQL

-114 HIYLTA
+114 KIYLTA

-129 TEDQLKAKTLDFS
+129 TEEQLKAKTLDFS
-142 NGNLPVLGKL
+142 NGNLPVQGKL

-159 DNEDNNK
+159 NNEDNNK
-166 LNVSPNTSA
+166 LEVSPNTSA
-175 TITANMT
+175 TITANMI

-188 KFSLRFDN
+188 KFSLRFN
-196 TDTGFSKN
+196 NKTFSQN

-211 KITSITVKDIVT
+211 KITSITVKDIVNT
-223 KGGLFDGHGNNG
+223 GGLFDGKGNNG
-235 TQEKMLTV
+235 TQEQTLTV
-243 NDFDFNNDQWTY
+243 KNEVDFNKDEWSY
-255 TDFLYLPE
+255 TDILYLPE
-263 NYNKGKNT
+263 NYNNKKNT

-281 PAGNETTITHTYI
+281 SKGDETTITHTYI
-294 LPLGGEAG
+294 LPLGGVAG
-302 NKSGGELERGT
+302 NKSGGDLERGT

-321 TGKGKMDMKI
+321 TGKGKMDMDI
-331 NMSVFEWTLQDV
+331 NMSVFDWTLQDV

-352 WVSRTGKH
+352 WVSRTGKLVDSNDDS
-360 PTKKLEDTNFDH
+360 KFDH
-372 DKKTGQQILVTSQ
+372 DNKTGQQILVTSQ
-385 YNDSIRYK
+385 YNDSIGYK
-393 TNAKELSSVECVS
+393 TNAKKVTVECVS
-406 KIGEKP
+406 KIGKKP
-412 LVLATVNK
+412 LVLATV

-429 NPEILMGEYDGQ
+429 NPAILMDDYNGQ

-476 EIHTHEGEV
+476 EIHTEEGK
-485 QPTYTV
+485 QSTYAV
-491 LFETNLGG
+491 LYETNLGG
-499 ITIKPECLTS
+499 IKINETILTS
-509 DNNGK
+509 ANKDK
-514 VEITYDKET
+514 VTITYPT
-523 SKGKIILQSDGN
+523 GTSSKGKIMLQSDGN
-535 AKNTWTKSFTVSPSS
+535 ATNTWTSSFTVSPSS
-550 SGYDELKK
+550 PKYDDLKK
-558 QVKVTVIPP
+558 QVKVTVIPS

-580 SRQVEQAHFHLLTDL
+580 SRTGENGAQINTGNLTTD
-595 TELAGNKNWQ
+595 NKWPNCN
-605 AYYIYLYTQ
+605 IYLYTQ
-614 YGMTDKKDGNGIPN
+614 YGMTSDNNIPQ

-633 FDKKEG
+633 FNTEG
-639 QDKPSWPGVEMKED
+639 QAKPSWPGVSMSED
-653 LENEGWK
+653 PENEGWK

-666 KQKGWCSIVGA
+666 DKPGWCSITGA

-682 KTGETLIMFNSGEGN
+682 KPGETLIMFNSGEN
-697 NVQRY
+697 NDYQRY
-702 PFSMEPG
+702 PYHMEPG
-709 VPLFDF
+709 VQLFDF

-736 KPEIYLETFYM
+736 KPDIHLVTFNM
-747 YYPKDKDD
+747 YYQGNIID
-755 HAINNWYIQ
+755 NWYIN
-764 YGTDGSNRQI
+764 TGSKS
-774 TLYGKAGDEGFSYHG
+774 LYGKANSQGFSQDVPSG
-789 NSSKYA
+789 YA
-795 DWKLSTLKFWCVKG
+795 GWKLSTLTFWCVKG
-809 RENKYVIVKDEGKNK
+809 REYKYVIVKKENGQ
-824 EYGILFGGKRFKGNI
+824 EYGILFGGKRFKDYT
-839 GYYKDGSWYEG
+839 GYYKDGSWHEG

>member
-46 EGTSD
+46 EGSD
-51 GDDIS
+51 TPDADAVDIQ
-56 DKEADISGKE
+56 GKE
-66 GDITDLWF
+66 GVITDLWF
-74 FAYPIGEGKG
+74 FAYPIGKG

-90 IDINQL
+90 IDIDQL

-114 HIYLTA
+114 KIYLTA

-129 TEDQLKAKTLDFS
+129 TEEQLKAKTLDFS
-142 NGNLPVLGKL
+142 NGNLPVQGEL

-159 DNEDNNK
+159 NNEDNNK
-166 LNVSPNTSA
+166 LNVSPSTSA

-223 KGGLFDGHGNNG
+223 KGGLFDGKKNDG
-235 TQEKMLTV
+235 TQEQTLTV
-243 NDFDFNNDQWTY
+243 KNVDFNTDQWSY
-255 TDFLYLPE
+255 TDSLYLPE
-263 NYNKGKNT
+263 NYTGKNT

-281 PAGNETTITHTYI
+281 PAGDETTITHTYN
-294 LPLGGEAG
+294 LPLGGVAG
-302 NKSGGELERGT
+302 NKSGGDLERGT

-331 NMSVFEWTLQDV
+331 NMSVFEWKLMDV

-352 WVSRTGKH
+352 WVSRTGKS
-360 PTKKLEDTNFDH
+360 DYTNFDH

-385 YNDSIRYK
+385 YNDSIGYK
-393 TNAKELSSVECVS
+393 TNAKEVTVECVS
-406 KIGEKP
+406 KSKIGDKP
-412 LVLATVNK
+412 LVLATP

-429 NPEILMGEYDGQ
+429 NPDIEMGEYNGN
-441 TKGTAVVAIR
+441 TTGTAVVAIR

-476 EIHTHEGEV
+476 EIHTEEGGAE
-485 QPTYTV
+485 QRTYAV
-491 LFETNLGG
+491 LYETNLGE
-499 ITIKPECLTS
+499 ITIPTSLTS
-509 DNNGK
+509 AKGDK
-514 VEITYDKET
+514 VTITDT
-523 SKGKIILQSDGN
+523 GISKGKGKIMLKSDGK
-535 AKNTWTKSFTVSPSS
+535 AKNTWISSFTVSPSNPE
-550 SGYDELKK
+550 YDDLKK

-567 LNDYRI
+567 LDCYRI

-580 SRQVEQAHFHLLTDL
+580 SRTGDYGAQINTGNLTTD
-595 TELAGNKNWQ
+595 NKWPNCN
-605 AYYIYLYTQ
+605 IYLYTQ
-614 YGMTDKKDGNGIPN
+614 YGMTSDNNIPQ

-633 FDKKEG
+633 FNTEG
-639 QDKPSWPGVEMKED
+639 QAKPSWPGVSMNED
-653 LENEGWK
+653 PENEGWK

-666 KQKGWCSIVGA
+666 DKPGCCSITGA
-677 KDKYP
+677 KPKYP
-682 KTGETLIMFNSGEGN
+682 KPGETLIMFNSGEN
-697 NVQRY
+697 NDYQRY
-702 PFSMEPG
+702 PYHMEPG
-709 VPLFDF
+709 VQLFDF

-736 KPEIYLETFYM
+736 KPDIHLVTFKM
-747 YYPKDKDD
+747 YYQGNIID
-755 HAINNWYIQ
+755 NWYINT
-764 YGTDGSNRQI
+764 GTKS
-774 TLYGKAGDEGFSYHG
+774 LSGKAGDTGFSKEDPSGYSG
-789 NSSKYA
+789 
-795 DWKLSTLKFWCVKG
+795 WKLSTLRFWCVKG
-809 RENKYVIVKDEGKNK
+809 RENKYVIVKKDGKDDK
-824 EYGILFGGKRFKGNI
+824 EYGILFGGKRFKDNT
-839 GYYKDGSWYEG
+839 GYYKDGSWHEG

>member
-33 SVTVYIPYSNVTR
+33 SVTVYIPYSNTTR
-46 EGTSD
+46 EGSD
-51 GDDIS
+51 TPDADAVDIQ
-56 DKEADISGKE
+56 GKE
-66 GDITDLWF
+66 GVITDLWF
-74 FAYPIGEGKG
+74 FAYPIGKG

-90 IDINQL
+90 IDIDQL

-114 HIYLTA
+114 KIYLTA

-142 NGNLPVLGKL
+142 NGNLPVQGEL

-159 DNEDNNK
+159 NNEDNNK
-166 LNVSPNTSA
+166 LEVSPNTSA
-175 TITANMT
+175 TITANMI

-188 KFSLRFDN
+188 KFSLRFN
-196 TDTGFSKN
+196 NKTFSQN

-211 KITSITVKDIVT
+211 KITSITVKDIVNT
-223 KGGLFDGHGNNG
+223 GGLFDGKGNNG
-235 TQEKMLTV
+235 TQEQTLTV
-243 NDFDFNNDQWTY
+243 KNEVDFNKDEWSY
-255 TDFLYLPE
+255 TDILYLPE
-263 NYNKGKNT
+263 NYNNKKNT

-281 PAGNETTITHTYI
+281 SKGDETTITHTYI
-294 LPLGGEAG
+294 LPLGGVAG
-302 NKSGGELERGT
+302 NKSGGDLERGT

-321 TGKGKMDMKI
+321 TGKGKMDMDI
-331 NMSVFEWTLQDV
+331 NMSVFDWTLQDV

-352 WVSRTGKH
+352 WVSRTGKLVDSNDDS
-360 PTKKLEDTNFDH
+360 KFDH
-372 DKKTGQQILVTSQ
+372 DNKTGQQILVTSQ
-385 YNDSIRYK
+385 YNDSIGYK
-393 TNAKELSSVECVS
+393 TNAKEVTVECVS
-406 KIGEKP
+406 KIGKKP
-412 LVLATVNK
+412 LVLATV

-429 NPEILMGEYDGQ
+429 NPAILMDDYNGQ

-476 EIHTHEGEV
+476 EINTEEGK
-485 QPTYTV
+485 QSTYAV
-491 LFETNLGG
+491 LYETNLGG
-499 ITIKPECLTS
+499 IKINETILTS
-509 DNNGK
+509 ANSANKDK
-514 VEITYDKET
+514 VTITYPT
-523 SKGKIILQSDGN
+523 GTSSKGKIMLQSDGN
-535 AKNTWTKSFTVSPSS
+535 ATNTWTSSFTVSPSS
-550 SGYDELKK
+550 PKYDDLKK
-558 QVKVTVIPP
+558 QVKVTVIPS

-580 SRQVEQAHFHLLTDL
+580 SRTGENGAQINTGNLTTD
-595 TELAGNKNWQ
+595 NKWPNCN
-605 AYYIYLYTQ
+605 IYLYTQ
-614 YGMTDKKDGNGIPN
+614 YGMTSDNNIPQ

-633 FDKKEG
+633 FNTEG
-639 QDKPSWPGVEMKED
+639 QAKPSWPGVSMSED
-653 LENEGWK
+653 PENEGWK

-666 KQKGWCSIVGA
+666 DKPGWCSITGA

-682 KTGETLIMFNSGEGN
+682 KPGETLIMFNSGEN
-697 NVQRY
+697 NDYQRY
-702 PFSMEPG
+702 PYHMEPG
-709 VPLFDF
+709 VQLFDF

-736 KPEIYLETFYM
+736 KPDIHLVTFNM
-747 YYPKDKDD
+747 YYQGNIID
-755 HAINNWYIQ
+755 NWYIN
-764 YGTDGSNRQI
+764 TGSKS
-774 TLYGKAGDEGFSYHG
+774 LYGKANSQGFSQDVPSG
-789 NSSKYA
+789 YA
-795 DWKLSTLKFWCVKG
+795 GWKLSTLTFWCVKG
-809 RENKYVIVKDEGKNK
+809 REYKYVIVKKENGQ
-824 EYGILFGGKRFKGNI
+824 EYGILFGGKRFKDYT
-839 GYYKDGSWYEG
+839 GYYKDGSWHEG

>member
-46 EGTSD
+46 EGSD
-51 GDDIS
+51 TPDADAVDIQ
-56 DKEADISGKE
+56 GNE
-66 GDITDLWF
+66 GVITDLWF
-74 FAYPIGEGKG
+74 FAYPIGKG

-90 IDINQL
+90 IDIDQL

-114 HIYLTA
+114 KIYLTA

-129 TEDQLKAKTLDFS
+129 TEEQLKAKTLDFS
-142 NGNLPVLGKL
+142 NGNLPVQGKL

-159 DNEDNNK
+159 NNEDNNK
-166 LNVSPNTSA
+166 LEVSPNTSA
-175 TITANMT
+175 TITANMI

-188 KFSLRFDN
+188 KFSLRFN
-196 TDTGFSKN
+196 NKTFSQN

-211 KITSITVKDIVT
+211 KITSITVKDIVNT
-223 KGGLFDGHGNNG
+223 GGLFDGKGNNG
-235 TQEKMLTV
+235 TQEQTLTV
-243 NDFDFNNDQWTY
+243 KNEVDFNKDEWSY
-255 TDFLYLPE
+255 TDILYLPE
-263 NYNKGKNT
+263 NYNNKKNT

-281 PAGNETTITHTYI
+281 SKGDETTITHTYI
-294 LPLGGEAG
+294 LPLGGVAG
-302 NKSGGELERGT
+302 NKSGGDLERGT

-321 TGKGKMDMKI
+321 TGKGKMDMDI
-331 NMSVFEWTLQDV
+331 NMSVFDWTLQDV

-352 WVSRTGKH
+352 WVSRTGKLVDSNDDS
-360 PTKKLEDTNFDH
+360 KFDH
-372 DKKTGQQILVTSQ
+372 DNKTGQQILVTSQ
-385 YNDSIRYK
+385 YNDSIGYK
-393 TNAKELSSVECVS
+393 TNAKEVTVECVS
-406 KIGEKP
+406 KIGKKP
-412 LVLATVNK
+412 LVLATV

-429 NPEILMGEYDGQ
+429 NPAILMDDYNGQ

-476 EIHTHEGEV
+476 EINTEEGK
-485 QPTYTV
+485 QSTYAV
-491 LFETNLGG
+491 LYETNLGG
-499 ITIKPECLTS
+499 IKINETILTS
-509 DNNGK
+509 ANSANKDK
-514 VEITYDKET
+514 VTITYPT
-523 SKGKIILQSDGN
+523 GTSSKGKIMLQSDGN
-535 AKNTWTKSFTVSPSS
+535 ATNTWTSSFTVSPSS
-550 SGYDELKK
+550 PKYDDLKK
-558 QVKVTVIPP
+558 QVKVTVIPS

-580 SRQVEQAHFHLLTDL
+580 SRTGENGAQINTGNLTTD
-595 TELAGNKNWQ
+595 NKWPNCN
-605 AYYIYLYTQ
+605 IYLYTQ
-614 YGMTDKKDGNGIPN
+614 YGMTSDNNIPQ

-633 FDKKEG
+633 FNTEG
-639 QDKPSWPGVEMKED
+639 QAKPSWPGVSMSED
-653 LENEGWK
+653 PENEGWK

-666 KQKGWCSIVGA
+666 DKPGWCSITGA

-682 KTGETLIMFNSGEGN
+682 KPGETLIMFNSGEN
-697 NVQRY
+697 NDYQRY
-702 PFSMEPG
+702 PYHMEPG
-709 VPLFDF
+709 VQLFDF

-736 KPEIYLETFYM
+736 KPDIHLVTFNM
-747 YYPKDKDD
+747 YYQGNIID
-755 HAINNWYIQ
+755 NWYIN
-764 YGTDGSNRQI
+764 TGSKY
-774 TLYGKAGDEGFSYHG
+774 LYGKANSQGFSQDVPSG
-789 NSSKYA
+789 YA
-795 DWKLSTLKFWCVKG
+795 GWKLSTLTFWCVKG
-809 RENKYVIVKDEGKNK
+809 REYKYVIVKKENGQ
-824 EYGILFGGKRFKGNI
+824 EYGILFGGKRFKDYT
-839 GYYKDGSWYEG
+839 GYYKDGSWHEG

>member
-33 SVTVYIPYSNVTR
+33 SVTVYIPYSNTTR
-46 EGTSD
+46 EGSD
-51 GDDIS
+51 TPDADAVDIQ
-56 DKEADISGKE
+56 GKE
-66 GDITDLWF
+66 GVITDLWF
-74 FAYPIGEGKG
+74 FAYPIGKG

-90 IDINQL
+90 IDIDQL

-114 HIYLTA
+114 KIYLTA

-129 TEDQLKAKTLDFS
+129 TEEQLKAKTLDFS
-142 NGNLPVLGKL
+142 NGNLPVQGKL

-159 DNEDNNK
+159 NNEDNNK
-166 LNVSPNTSA
+166 LEVSPNTSA
-175 TITANMT
+175 TITANMI

-188 KFSLRFDN
+188 KFSLRFN
-196 TDTGFSKN
+196 NKTFSQN

-211 KITSITVKDIVT
+211 KITSITVKDIVNT
-223 KGGLFDGHGNNG
+223 GGLFDGKGNNG
-235 TQEKMLTV
+235 TQEQTLTV
-243 NDFDFNNDQWTY
+243 KNEVDFNKDEWSY
-255 TDFLYLPE
+255 TDILYLPE
-263 NYNKGKNT
+263 NYNNKKNT

-281 PAGNETTITHTYI
+281 SKGDETTITHTYI
-294 LPLGGEAG
+294 LPLGGVAG
-302 NKSGGELERGT
+302 NKSGGDLERGT

-352 WVSRTGKH
+352 WVSRTGKLVDSNDDS
-360 PTKKLEDTNFDH
+360 KFDH
-372 DKKTGQQILVTSQ
+372 DNKTGQQILVTSQ
-385 YNDSIRYK
+385 YNDSIGYK
-393 TNAKELSSVECVS
+393 TNAKEVTVECVS
-406 KIGEKP
+406 KIGKKP
-412 LVLATVNK
+412 LVLATV

-429 NPEILMGEYDGQ
+429 NPAILMDDYNGQ

-476 EIHTHEGEV
+476 EINTEEGK
-485 QPTYTV
+485 QSTYAV
-491 LFETNLGG
+491 LYETNLGG
-499 ITIKPECLTS
+499 IKINETILTS
-509 DNNGK
+509 ANSANKDK
-514 VEITYDKET
+514 VTITYPT
-523 SKGKIILQSDGN
+523 GTSSKGKIMLQSDGN
-535 AKNTWTKSFTVSPSS
+535 ATNTWTSSFTVSPSS
-550 SGYDELKK
+550 PKYDDLKK
-558 QVKVTVIPP
+558 QVKVTVIPS

-580 SRQVEQAHFHLLTDL
+580 SRTGENGAQINTGNLTTD
-595 TELAGNKNWQ
+595 NKWPNCN
-605 AYYIYLYTQ
+605 IYLYTQ
-614 YGMTDKKDGNGIPN
+614 YGVTSDNNIPQ

-633 FDKKEG
+633 FNTEG
-639 QDKPSWPGVEMKED
+639 QAKPSWPGVSMKED
-653 LENEGWK
+653 PENEGWK

-666 KQKGWCSIVGA
+666 DKPGWCSITGA
-677 KDKYP
+677 KPKYP
-682 KTGETLIMFNSGEGN
+682 KPGETLIMFNSGEN
-697 NVQRY
+697 NDYQRY
-702 PFSMEPG
+702 PYHMEPG
-709 VPLFDF
+709 VQLFDF

-736 KPEIYLETFYM
+736 KPDIHLVTFNM
-747 YYPKDKDD
+747 YYQGNIID
-755 HAINNWYIQ
+755 NWYIN
-764 YGTDGSNRQI
+764 TGSKS
-774 TLYGKAGDEGFSYHG
+774 LYGKANSQGFSQDVPSG
-789 NSSKYA
+789 YA
-795 DWKLSTLKFWCVKG
+795 GWKLSTLTFWCVKG
-809 RENKYVIVKDEGKNK
+809 REYKYVIVKK
-824 EYGILFGGKRFKGNI
+824 ENEQDYGILFGGKRFKDYT
-839 GYYKDGSWYEG
+839 GYYKDGSWHEG